1 MYRTTF
7 SKWKWSSLSPCSV
20 DFEVSRTHVCHY
32 VVVWNALCKGSDLI
46 STIFSWDV
54 PVTTLHGVRLQ
65 MPLNRSIHDTRIITP
80 LDITLYCTVFQVTSW
95 WGWTHIHA
103 ELSWSQSELFC
114 IAYFHNYVFAVSS
127 VYGLILYLW
136 HGTFVLLQG
145 NWESIACC
153 TFINKL
159 KSPDFWQAVASL

>member
-1 MYRTTF
+1 MPVSISVSADAHCAELSREHPSWRLRKLDRSLCQVH
-7 SKWKWSSLSPCSV
+7 SKRLHN
-20 DFEVSRTHVCHY
+20 DTHVSCSLQSPHY
-32 VVVWNALCKGSDLI
+32 KGIGMITSVWK
-46 STIFSWDV
+46 
-54 PVTTLHGVRLQ
+54 

-80 LDITLYCTVFQVTSW
+80 LDITLYCTVTSW

-114 IAYFHNYVFAVSS
+114 FAYFHNYVFAVSS

-136 HGTFVLLQG
+136 HRTFVLLQG
-145 NWESIACC
+145 NWESLACC